1 MTSFDWRTATAD
13 EVDWQ
18 YSPSKFALRPL
29 DEYFAEYRAR
39 SEKLSPEQLVNTGQ
53 PLLVY
58 IHGGY
63 WQALSAAD
71 SRFNATEALRLGI
84 SLHAV
89 EYTLAPH
96 ASVEQIIHECLI
108 DVVNTIN
115 SLSPSRVV
123 LAGSS
128 AGAHLAAMCA
138 RDAVVAPLLDG
149 VALLSGV
156 YDVRPLVATPTNDA
170 LHLDENSATR
180 ISPQLLNSSSQLR
193 RAMLAVGE
201 HESTEF
207 IRQNAEYA
215 QHLSQVGTS
224 TVCEVVANRDHFDLP
239 FDLLTAGSTV
249 GDWVL
254 NILKDESHDA

>member
-1 MTSFDWRTATAD
+1 MTSFDWRTATPD
-13 EVDWQ
+13 EVDRQ
-18 YSPSKFALRPL
+18 YSPSQFAVRPL
-29 DEYFAEYRAR
+29 NEYLDDYRKRSAPFDETD
-39 SEKLSPEQLVNTGQ
+39 LVTLGQ

-71 SRFNATEALRLGI
+71 SRFNAADAQRLGV

-96 ASVEQIIHECLI
+96 ASVEQIVNECLI
-108 DVVNTIN
+108 EVARIIDEAR
-115 SLSPSRVV
+115 PSRVV

-138 RDAVVAPLLDG
+138 RDAVIAPRLHG

-156 YDVRPLVATPTNDA
+156 YDLRPLVVTPTNEA
-170 LHLDENSATR
+170 LRLDENSATR
-180 ISPQLLNSSSQLR
+180 VSPQLLNSSAQLR
-193 RAMLAVGE
+193 EALLAVGE
-201 HESTEF
+201 HESSEF
-207 IRQNAEYA
+207 IRQNSDYA
-215 QHLSQVGTS
+215 RHLATVGTR
-224 TVCEVVANRDHFDLP
+224 VQCEVVKHRDHFDLP
-239 FDLLTAGSTV
+239 YDLLSAGTTV

-254 NILKDESHDA
+254 SILEKDSHVA